1 MADYSLILY
10 YFIAFVGA
18 YMNLYIHTG
27 TLNVKL
33 VTWVKLQKSDL
44 VETSLKLKMLL
55 LCFKIFKFPEEK

>member
-10 YFIAFVGA
+10 SFIAFVGA

-33 VTWVKLQKSDL
+33 VT
-44 VETSLKLKMLL
+44 
-55 LCFKIFKFPEEK
+55 